1 MPFLFLVISISLAFV
16 GCHIAPASGDNRLA
30 QEPEHTGDQQ
40 EHAERSLILKTKTQI
55 GVLAAQGEA
64 LEAVK
69 LPSKPVSTQ

>member
-1 MPFLFLVISISLAFV
+1 MQYQV
-16 GCHIAPASGDNRLA
+16 
-30 QEPEHTGDQQ
+30 TT
-40 EHAERSLILKTKTQI
+40 ERSLILKTKTQI